1 MSVASPW
8 NLSAW
13 AAYDNAVTDYAV
25 AAVAVGNLKAKKLIA
40 EEDKIRAVL
49 IETYSQGVYDL
60 ANTDY
65 GTTTAAGSKLYI
77 ATGTLATKTTANTK
91 WETAKTHAASAL
103 SEKDAAVAR
112 RTALNT
118 QLAKDEVEKGIKEY
132 LQTAGVLAFNNAT
145 AAKAATVT
153 PLARLLLLKTE
164 ATKGGAR
171 AAAWNTFY

>member
-1 MSVASPW
+1 MLATLKTNYDIKIRQTLYKATITKLCNEVYTSTNPCLAGDTIQELSVASPW

-118 QLAKDEVEKGIKEY
+118 
-132 LQTAGVLAFNNAT
+132 
-145 AAKAATVT
+145 
-153 PLARLLLLKTE
+153 
-164 ATKGGAR
+164 
-171 AAAWNTFY
+171 